1 MNGPQAIYAAKVA
14 MATVLALAFA
24 FMLDLQNTYW
34 ALLTIPLVARPDAG
48 SMVWRSAARLAGT
61 LIGALV
67 GLMLIA
73 NFAQTAGH
81 MIAALALWIFATSYL
96 ARLMSGTD
104 AYAYGVA
111 GLTALVIVLDTGPNA
126 PAAYGYALA
135 RTTETAVAIVAS
147 FVVLLVVFPVSVE
160 NQVQGQIASARSR
173 MLKLARDDLS
183 GGATVAIG
191 ERKAVFSELL
201 AIHTTL
207 RAQAFERSRRNWRLP
222 RMTEVAVLLNRT
234 LVAADAAA
242 FALGKLS
249 SAERQGRVE
258 DERATLCRMLADY
271 PPQRTSVEETR
282 ADVAAIE
289 RFIASLDPDTLVR
302 HLTQT
307 PGLVEESLPRRVA
320 ALYRLRLFAETLRD
334 LLVAEAALLDPDTPT
349 PRAEPIS
356 ARYRDRVAAFEA
368 GLRPALV
375 FVAASSIW
383 IASGW
388 SAGGIFTLLVGA
400 LVIMLPTIIP
410 RPVLT
415 PAGISIGLGYAAG
428 AAISLALMIALPL
441 VDSLAAFALV
451 MGATMFVI
459 FYIAGTPQTL
469 AIGIGATLMLAVG
482 LQPANQQ
489 TYSAI
494 GLFNTMAVLTLMPPV
509 FVASMTILF
518 PQGPSWLKRH
528 LRRGLRDLLGQATAR
543 RPIEADAFIA
553 QTIDILGDYGGDLDA
568 GDPEVER
575 LIVLGRAVLVAGL
588 ECHELRRLAASPD
601 VPVSLSGRLPEIL
614 GRIRSA
620 AGLPAGAPESGEV
633 FTAVRGEVRA
643 VLDEPPPEGPPL
655 ALLRFG
661 AVCELLQA
669 LVASGDLADPRSLPA
684 IRPSIVEATA

>member
-1 MNGPQAIYAAKVA
+1 MNWPQAVYALKVA
-14 MATVLALAFA
+14 LATVLALAFS

-34 ALLTIPLVARPDAG
+34 ALMTIPLVARPDAG

-67 GLMLIA
+67 SLMLIA
-73 NFAQTAGH
+73 NFAQSAGQ

-126 PAAYGYALA
+126 PAAYGFALA
-135 RTTETAVAIVAS
+135 RTTETVIAIVAS

-160 NQVQGQIASARSR
+160 NQVKGQIAGARR
-173 MLKLARDDLS
+173 RILALAKDDLS
-183 GGATVAIG
+183 GEATVAIG
-191 ERKAVFSELL
+191 ERMTAFAELL
-201 AIHTTL
+201 AIHATL

-249 SAERQGRVE
+249 PAERQGRVE
-258 DERATLCRMLADY
+258 EERVTLCRMLADY
-271 PPQRTSVEETR
+271 PPQRTSVEETQ
-282 ADVAAIE
+282 ADAAAIE
-289 RFIASLDPDTLVR
+289 RFIASLNPDTLVR

-307 PGLVEESLPRRVA
+307 PGLIDESLPRRVA
-320 ALYRLRLFAETLRD
+320 ALYRLRLFAESLRD

-349 PRAEPIS
+349 PKVTPIS
-356 ARYRDRVAAFEA
+356 ARYRDRVAALEA
-368 GLRPALV
+368 GLRPALT

-415 PAGISIGLGYAAG
+415 RAGISIGLGYAAG

-441 VDSLAAFALV
+441 VDSLAAFALI

-459 FYIAGTPQTL
+459 FYIAGTPETL

-482 LQPANQQ
+482 LQPTNQQ

-494 GLFNTMAVLTLMPPV
+494 GLFNTVALLTLIPLV

-543 RPIEADAFIA
+543 RPIETDAFIA

-568 GDPEVER
+568 GEPEVER
-575 LIVLGRAVLVAGL
+575 LIVLGRAVLVTGL
-588 ECHELRRLAASPD
+588 ECHELRRLATLPE
-601 VPVSLSGRLPEIL
+601 VPASLSSRLPQVL

-620 AGLPAGAPESGEV
+620 AGLPAGAQESGEV
-633 FTAVRGEVRA
+633 FTAVREEVRA
-643 VLDEPPPEGPPL
+643 IVADAPPDGPPL

-669 LVASGDLADPRSLPA
+669 LVASGDLADPRIRA
-684 IRPSIVEATA
+684 IPRPVMTEATA